1 MTDAQ
6 KTERHTAIVD
16 VHAVLARDG
25 QILLGRRQNTGF
37 ADGLYHLPAGHLE
50 TGESV
55 VEGLVREVR
64 EELGVHLNS
73 GSVRFAHV
81 MHSASSTGR
90 VAFFFVA
97 DDWVGTPSNQE
108 PVKCSEIA
116 WFGWGDLPHQMV
128 PYARVALDHIRAGT
142 NFSTFGW

>member
-1 MTDAQ
+1 MTDAAR
-6 KTERHTAIVD
+6 ERHVVIVD
-16 VHAVLARDG
+16 VHAVLLRDER
-25 QILLGRRQNTGF
+25 ILLGRRHQTGY
-37 ADGLYHLPAGHLE
+37 ADGLFHLPAGHLE
-50 TGESV
+50 AGESV

-81 MHSASSTGR
+81 MHSASGTGR

-108 PVKCSEIA
+108 TNKCSEIA
-116 WFGWGDLPHQMV
+116 WFGWDDLPDPMV

>member
-50 TGESV
+50 AGESV

-64 EELGVHLNS
+64 EELGVHLHS
-73 GSVRFAHV
+73 RSVRFAHV
-81 MHSASSTGR
+81 MHRASGTGR
-90 VAFFFVA
+90 VEFFFVA
-97 DDWVGTPSNQE
+97 DDWVGTPINQE
-108 PVKCSEIA
+108 PNKCSEIT
-116 WFGWGDLPHQMV
+116 WFSWDGLPDQMV
-128 PYARVALDHIRAGT
+128 RYARVALDHI
-142 NFSTFGW
+142 

>member
-6 KTERHTAIVD
+6 KTERHTVIVD
-16 VHAVLARDG
+16 IHALLARDG

-37 ADGLYHLPAGHLE
+37 ADGLYHVPAGHLE
-50 TGESV
+50 AGESV
-55 VEGLVREVR
+55 MEGLVREVR

-73 GSVRFAHV
+73 ASVRFAHV
-81 MHSASSTGR
+81 MHSASGTGR

-97 DDWVGTPSNQE
+97 DDWVGTPINQE
-108 PVKCSEIA
+108 PNKCSEIA
-116 WFGWGDLPHQMV
+116 WFGWDDLPNQMV

-142 NFSTFGW
+142 HFSTVGW